1 MLPTFLFIL
10 GAYAF
15 YAVLTFW
22 SRRSS
27 RRWRSVR
34 EPRTNWLAL
43 TAGLGA
49 VVCLACLVV
58 KGGPESP
65 DMSLRLAGIVGT
77 GNVEAGLAVHP
88 EYRLEQPP
96 EKAPGPG
103 GQPAFAL
110 LHPETPT
117 SLILPEKTA
126 STLKARKPK
135 AKSRPGPAPEK
146 KGKAAK
152 ALAKDKPPAK
162 EKIAAKSRPKAR
174 KSAPAAA
181 KPAQQV
187 QASAR

>member
-10 GAYAF
+10 GAYGF
-15 YAVLTFW
+15 YAILTFW

-27 RRWRSVR
+27 RRWRSAR

-43 TAGLGA
+43 SSGLA
-49 VVCLACLVV
+49 VLCCLTWLLAT
-58 KGGPESP
+58 GGPESQ
-65 DMSLRLAGIVGT
+65 DKDLRLAGIMGT
-77 GNVEAGLAVHP
+77 GRMDTGVAAHP

-96 EKAPGPG
+96 EKASGAS

-110 LHPETPT
+110 LHPETPA

-126 STLKARKPK
+126 STLMARKSK
-135 AKSRPGPAPEK
+135 NKCRPGPAPEK
-146 KGKAAK
+146 KSKITK
-152 ALAKDKPPAK
+152 ALAREKPPAK

-174 KSAPAAA
+174 KSAAAAA

-187 QASAR
+187 QAAAR